1 MYITYNFLY
10 KLAKYI
16 ILYRYHFMHKY
27 TSLAH
32 ILRIFKVIQGTIF
45 CIFFPY
51 SLINVQFMKAY
62 NNYSYSF
69 TTHKNSYYAKKK

>member
-1 MYITYNFLY
+1 MYIIYNFLY
-10 KLAKYI
+10 KLAKYF

-69 TTHKNSYYAKKK
+69 TTHKNSYYTKKK